1 MRRLL
6 GGHIVWPVVRLGA
19 GGGGNVNVG
28 VPVVGRVYL
37 VALAK
42 VLDDVQVDAGRFH
55 EAVFQQPAVR
65 LRVGVALPQHV
76 FQGSLEEPNPRQH

>member
-1 MRRLL
+1 MC
-6 GGHIVWPVVRLGA
+6 LGA

-42 VLDDVQVDAGRFH
+42 VLDDVQVDAGRLY
-55 EAVFQQPAVR
+55 EAVFQQPAV
-65 LRVGVALPQHV
+65 
-76 FQGSLEEPNPRQH
+76 